1 MWLNP
6 DTIDFVVSV
15 RVCCDRTFVFVPC
28 VGSMWWQ
35 VRRCLQTYT
44 PVSLEVFLCK
54 KKQPRSGAL
63 SYYRQSRITASLAG
77 TIHRPIRIHTLPH
90 DGRASGHVPVSH
102 TTSKEPAG
110 KGTVVSPG
118 SIRNESLE

>member
-54 KKQPRSGAL
+54 KNSPVRGL
-63 SYYRQSRITASLAG
+63 SPITASLV
-77 TIHRPIRIHTLPH
+77 LP
-90 DGRASGHVPVSH
+90 PVSPVR
-102 TTSKEPAG
+102 SIVPS
-110 KGTVVSPG
+110 V
-118 SIRNESLE
+118 SIRSLTTVAPVATFPFPTLRPKSPQERERLFRPDQSGMNHLS